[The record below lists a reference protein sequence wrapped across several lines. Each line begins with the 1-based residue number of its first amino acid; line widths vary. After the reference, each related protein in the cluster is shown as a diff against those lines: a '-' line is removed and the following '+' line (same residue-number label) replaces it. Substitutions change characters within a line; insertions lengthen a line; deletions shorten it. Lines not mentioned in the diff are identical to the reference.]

1 MVVEL
6 SCFYL
11 VPCRRAVFHP
21 ALPTH
26 PPRISLFYFRPSLF
40 YPQRRLYA
48 GSFSVRVV
56 HYRLVRVSFASFIFF
71 PRLPFPFIPSFLLPS
86 ISDLSHSIFPLCLR
100 SRFRSSRL
108 FFFFFS
114 SSRPLSL
121 PSPSH
126 TYIHA
131 AWSHVLTRVSRK
143 NSPCDSP
150 ISAPMFSQVAPSA
163 VPLYSRSDFWIVA

>member
-26 PPRISLFYFRPSLF
+26 PPRISLSYFRPSLF

-71 PRLPFPFIPSFLLPS
+71 PRLPFSVHSFFPSTFY
-86 ISDLSHSIFPLCLR
+86 LR
-100 SRFRSSRL
+100 L
-108 FFFFFS
+108 
-114 SSRPLSL
+114 
-121 PSPSH
+121 
-126 TYIHA
+126 
-131 AWSHVLTRVSRK
+131 
-143 NSPCDSP
+143 
-150 ISAPMFSQVAPSA
+150 
-163 VPLYSRSDFWIVA
+163 VPLYILSVSSFAVPFLSAFLFPFLVFPPTVPPVSESHIYTRSVVACFNTCFAQKFTL

>member
-26 PPRISLFYFRPSLF
+26 PPRISLSYFRPSLF
-40 YPQRRLYA
+40 YPRRCLYA

-86 ISDLSHSIFPLCLR
+86 ISDLSHSIFPPCLR
-100 SRFRSSRL
+100 SQFRSSRL

-114 SSRPLSL
+114 SSRPLSSRL
-121 PSPSH
+121 RVTH
-126 TYIHA
+126 IYIR
-131 AWSHVLTRVSRK
+131 SV
-143 NSPCDSP
+143 
-150 ISAPMFSQVAPSA
+150 VACFNTCFA
-163 VPLYSRSDFWIVA
+163 QKFTL